1 MHISVTLSHPFI
13 MMGNMND
20 GGVRTAVE
28 ALVGTDLSVAD
39 HAGLADA
46 SRAVARLQSFVDLA
60 KVQIARRGRK
70 LADEGD
76 TSSAHTLIDEGR
88 CTGSDV
94 KHTNGRDRVCG
105 DLPDFEDALATGAVT
120 GAHLDALAHHTRSL
134 TDAERSDLAAI
145 SDELVADATEQPPA
159 LFDRTVKGRI
169 DAIRNQHRPDSDV
182 EALDRQRAASSVK
195 RWTDRDTGMKNTMLS
210 LDPIRDASLWNVIDH
225 HLGRLR
231 HDPANAE
238 RPFGQLQVE
247 AVLAS
252 IDAASGE
259 RRIPEIVAHV
269 DHRSL
274 CHGRHADTLAETAD
288 GTAIPV
294 ATVRR
299 LCCEA
304 IIQAVIVQPDGTV
317 DQLCA
322 EQRTANRRQ
331 RRMLEAMYST
341 CAHPHCEVA
350 FTACRIH
357 HVIWWTKGGKTV
369 LANLLPLCETHHHLV
384 HEGGWNLV
392 IDEQRTVTWLRPDG
406 SVWLADAGPDRTG
419 ARRTTQR
426 AGPPARASADR
437 CERPPGR
444 PPPDE
449 SVDAGRGCDSP
460 GSGRTP
466 STTIEQPTLL

>member
-1 MHISVTLSHPFI
+1 
-13 MMGNMND
+13 MND

-39 HAGLADA
+39 HTDLADA
-46 SRAVARLQSFVDLA
+46 SRAVARLQSFVDHA
-60 KVQIARRGRK
+60 KVQIARRGRQ

-94 KHTNGRDRVCG
+94 KNTNGRDRVCS
-105 DLPDFEDALATGAVT
+105 DLPDFEDALASGAVT
-120 GAHLDALAHHTRSL
+120 GAHLDALAHHTKSL

-145 SDELVADATEQPPA
+145 SDELISDATDQPPA

-169 DAIRNQHRPDSDV
+169 DAIRNQHRPDSDAEV
-182 EALDRQRAASSVK
+182 LDRQRAASCVK

-210 LDPIRDASLWNVIDH
+210 LDPLRDASLWNVIDH
-225 HLGRLR
+225 HLARLR
-231 HDPANAE
+231 SDAANAE
-238 RPFGQLQVE
+238 LPFGQLQVE

-252 IDAASGE
+252 VTSSSGG

-288 GTAIPV
+288 GTALP
-294 ATVRR
+294 APTVQR

-322 EQRTANRRQ
+322 EQRTANRQQ

-341 CAHPHCEVA
+341 CAHPHCEVS

-357 HVIWWTKGGKTV
+357 HVTWWTKGGPTV

-384 HEGGWNLV
+384 HEGGWNLE
-392 IDEQRTVTWLRPDG
+392 IDERRAVRWLRPDG
-406 SVWLADAGPDRTG
+406 SVWLTDAGPNRT
-419 ARRTTQR
+419 AIDR
-426 AGPPARASADR
+426 AGPAIRASCD
-437 CERPPGR
+437 RPPGR
-444 PPPDE
+444 PPPADARSQSDDDDE
-449 SVDAGRGCDSP
+449 RAGPR
-460 GSGRTP
+460 
-466 STTIEQPTLL
+466 STKRRYAEQPSLL